1 MTDKLN
7 LNQLLEECSRLWKN
21 KSWPELELVS
31 MQAIR
36 IVINSDKTEFTLKR
50 LAKMYLSSL
59 IGDINKFQDYA
70 KINNFDTPE
79 NFKLFKSW
87 VMRHKSISSALS
99 EYLLAFD
106 EIFLLAKNFNAKNRN
121 LIAKNLRTIAR
132 PDLAIEL
139 LNENL
144 KISKINYYS
153 RTLRGAS
160 FADLGLFDKS
170 IEDCKISLKFNLED
184 SKQIPMN
191 VLSRAF
197 RGRFLSTGD
206 LSDLEES
213 ISFAEQSYR
222 MKPSIFSANSLMAS
236 TVLTRNEKRIKVV
249 EEILSRHKDFKKVPE
264 KVAINN
270 ALDIIENN
278 IDTEFA

>member
-1 MTDKLN
+1 MTDKES
-7 LNQLLEECSRLWKN
+7 LNQLLGDCSRLWKN
-21 KSWPELELVS
+21 KSWTELEQAS
-31 MQAIR
+31 MKAIR
-36 IVINSDKTEFTLKR
+36 IVINSNKTEFTLKR

-59 IGDINKFQDYA
+59 IGDTDKFQEYA
-70 KINNFDTPE
+70 KINNFDTPQ

-87 VMRHKSISSALS
+87 VMRHKSISSALI

-106 EIFLLAKNFNAKNRN
+106 EIFLLSKNFNARNKNM
-121 LIAKNLRTIAR
+121 IAKNLRTIAR

-170 IEDCKISLKFNLED
+170 IEDCKIALEFDLED
-184 SKQIPMN
+184 GKQIPMN

-206 LSDLEES
+206 LSDLEDS
-213 ISFAEQSYR
+213 ISHAEQSYR

-236 TVLTRNEKRIKVV
+236 TVLTRNEKRIKEV
-249 EEILSRHKDFKKVPE
+249 EEILSRHKDFKKIPD
-264 KVAINN
+264 KVAIDN

-278 IDTEFA
+278 IDTEFE

>member
-1 MTDKLN
+1 MTDNLS
-7 LNQLLEECSRLWKN
+7 LNQLLEKCSRLWKE
-21 KSWPELELVS
+21 KSWTELEQVS

-59 IGDINKFQDYA
+59 IGDINKFQ
-70 KINNFDTPE
+70 NNSKNKDFDTPE
-79 NFKLFKSW
+79 NFKLFKNW
-87 VMRHKSISSALS
+87 VMRNKNISSVLT

-106 EIFLLAKNFNAKNRN
+106 EVFLLAKNYNAMNRN
-121 LIAKNLRTIAR
+121 KIAKNLRIIAR

-144 KISKINYYS
+144 KISKVNYYS

-160 FADLGLFDKS
+160 FADLDLFDQS
-170 IEDCKISLKFNLED
+170 IDDCRISLQFNLED
-184 SKQIPMN
+184 SKHIPMN

-206 LSDLEES
+206 ISDLEES
-213 ISFAEQSYR
+213 IAYAQQSYQV
-222 MKPSIFSANSLMAS
+222 KPSIFSANSLMAS
-236 TVLTRNEKRIKVV
+236 IVLTRNEKRINEI
-249 EEILSRHKDFKKVPE
+249 EEILSRHKDYKKIPE
-264 KVAINN
+264 KIAIDN
-270 ALDIIENN
+270 ALEVIEND
-278 IDTEFA
+278 IAAEFD

>member
-1 MTDKLN
+1 VTEKLN
-7 LNQLLEECSRLWKN
+7 LNQILEECSRLWEK
-21 KSWPELELVS
+21 KSWKELELVS

-36 IVINSDKTEFTLKR
+36 IVINSDKTELTLKR

-59 IGDINKFQDYA
+59 IGDIDKFQDHV

-87 VMRHKSISSALS
+87 VMRHKRISSALG

-106 EIFLLAKNFNAKNRN
+106 EIFLLSKNFNAQNRN

-197 RGRFLSTGD
+197 RGRFFSTGD
-206 LSDLEES
+206 ISDLEES
-213 ISFAEQSYR
+213 ISYAQQSYR
-222 MKPSIFSANSLMAS
+222 IKPSIFSANSLMAS
-236 TVLTRNEKRIKVV
+236 IVLTRNEKRIKEV
-249 EEILSRHKDFKKVPE
+249 EEILSKHKDFKKVPT
-264 KVAINN
+264 KIAIEN
-270 ALDIIENN
+270 ALDVIENN
-278 IDTEFA
+278 IDSEFA

>member
-1 MTDKLN
+1 LTDKES
-7 LNQLLEECSRLWKN
+7 LNQLLGDCSRLWKN
-21 KSWPELELVS
+21 KSWTELEQAS
-31 MQAIR
+31 MKAIR
-36 IVINSDKTEFTLKR
+36 IVINSNKTEFTLKR

-59 IGDINKFQDYA
+59 IGDTDKFQEYA
-70 KINNFDTPE
+70 KINNFDTPQ

-87 VMRHKSISSALS
+87 VMRHKSISSALI

-106 EIFLLAKNFNAKNRN
+106 EIFLLSKNFNARNKNM
-121 LIAKNLRTIAR
+121 IAKNLRTIAR

-170 IEDCKISLKFNLED
+170 IEDCKIALEFDLED
-184 SKQIPMN
+184 GKQIPMN

-206 LSDLEES
+206 LSDLEDS
-213 ISFAEQSYR
+213 ISHAEQSYR

-236 TVLTRNEKRIKVV
+236 TVLTRNEKRIKEV
-249 EEILSRHKDFKKVPE
+249 EEILSRHKDFKKIPD
-264 KVAINN
+264 KVAIDN

-278 IDTEFA
+278 IDTEFE

>member
-1 MTDKLN
+1 MTDNLS
-7 LNQLLEECSRLWKN
+7 LNQLLEKCSRLWKE
-21 KSWPELELVS
+21 KSWTELEQVS

-59 IGDINKFQDYA
+59 IGDVNKFQ
-70 KINNFDTPE
+70 NNSKNMDFDTPE
-79 NFKLFKSW
+79 NFKLFKNW
-87 VMRHKSISSALS
+87 VMRNKNISSVLT

-106 EIFLLAKNFNAKNRN
+106 EVFLLAKNYNAMNRN
-121 LIAKNLRTIAR
+121 KIAKNLRIIAR

-144 KISKINYYS
+144 KISKVNYYS

-160 FADLGLFDKS
+160 FADLDLFDQS
-170 IEDCKISLKFNLED
+170 IDDCRISLQFNLED
-184 SKQIPMN
+184 SKHIPMN

-206 LSDLEES
+206 ISDLEES
-213 ISFAEQSYR
+213 IAYAQQSYQV
-222 MKPSIFSANSLMAS
+222 KPSIFSANSLMAS
-236 TVLTRNEKRIKVV
+236 IVLTRNEKRINEI
-249 EEILSRHKDFKKVPE
+249 EEILSRHKDYKKIPE
-264 KVAINN
+264 KIAIDN
-270 ALDIIENN
+270 ALEVIEND
-278 IDTEFA
+278 IAAEFD

>member
-1 MTDKLN
+1 MTDN
-7 LNQLLEECSRLWKN
+7 LSLIQLLEKCSRLWKE
-21 KSWPELELVS
+21 KSWTELEQVS

-59 IGDINKFQDYA
+59 IGDVNKFQ
-70 KINNFDTPE
+70 NNSKNMDFDTPE
-79 NFKLFKSW
+79 NFKLFKNW
-87 VMRHKSISSALS
+87 VMRNKNISSVLT

-106 EIFLLAKNFNAKNRN
+106 EVFLLAKNYNAMNRN
-121 LIAKNLRTIAR
+121 KIAKNLRIIAR

-144 KISKINYYS
+144 KISKVNYYS

-160 FADLGLFDKS
+160 FADLDLFDQS
-170 IEDCKISLKFNLED
+170 IDDCRISLQFNLED
-184 SKQIPMN
+184 SKHIPMN

-206 LSDLEES
+206 ISDLEES
-213 ISFAEQSYR
+213 IAYAQQSYQV
-222 MKPSIFSANSLMAS
+222 KPSIFSANSLMAS
-236 TVLTRNEKRIKVV
+236 IVLTRNEKRINEI
-249 EEILSRHKDFKKVPE
+249 EEILSRHKDYKKIPE
-264 KVAINN
+264 KIAIDN
-270 ALDIIENN
+270 ALEVIEND
-278 IDTEFA
+278 IAAEFD

>member
-1 MTDKLN
+1 
-7 LNQLLEECSRLWKN
+7 
-21 KSWPELELVS
+21 
-31 MQAIR
+31 
-36 IVINSDKTEFTLKR
+36 
-50 LAKMYLSSL
+50 
-59 IGDINKFQDYA
+59 
-70 KINNFDTPE
+70 
-79 NFKLFKSW
+79 
-87 VMRHKSISSALS
+87 
-99 EYLLAFD
+99 
-106 EIFLLAKNFNAKNRN
+106 
-121 LIAKNLRTIAR
+121 
-132 PDLAIEL
+132 
-139 LNENL
+139 
-144 KISKINYYS
+144 
-153 RTLRGAS
+153 
-160 FADLGLFDKS
+160 LGLFDKS

-236 TVLTRNEKRIKVV
+236 TVLTRNEKRIKDV
-249 EEILSRHKDFKKVPE
+249 EQILSRHKDFKKVPE

-278 IDTEFA
+278 IDREFE